1 MYAYIRNHM
10 LRNFFSQTLILAI
23 ASRDYHLNEYKFTDI
38 KSTRG
43 YQFQIGLSDKES
55 HTRRTLSNCASY
67 ESWLHRSFNDSVWP
81 CTTLA
86 KSISLKG
93 RTVVLLAAS
102 HYCVGDN
109 ASCVL
114 MHCDNASCVTVWV
127 TVALAFCALCHARLG

>member
-1 MYAYIRNHM
+1 MCMYAYIRNHM

-23 ASRDYHLNEYKFTDI
+23 ASRDHLNEYKFTDI

-67 ESWLHRSFNDSVWP
+67 ESWLHRSFNDPVWP

-86 KSISLKG
+86 KSISLNG

-109 ASCVL
+109 ASCVT
-114 MHCDNASCVTVWV
+114 HCIRT
-127 TVALAFCALCHARLG
+127 LAFCALCHARLG